1 MDRTAPPGATGLYDP
16 TNEHDGCGIALVAKL
31 WGEATHA
38 VVEKALEALENME
51 HRGAEGADPNTGD
64 GAGILIQI
72 PDAFMRGAVAGI
84 ELPPPGRY
92 GVGVCYLPRDPERRL
107 AFEQLIEETVTAEGQ
122 RPIWWRDV
130 PVDDRYVGEIA
141 SMSAPVIRQL
151 IIEASDEIEDQ
162 GAFERKLYVIRRIIE
177 RESGPELAV
186 PSFSSRTIVYK
197 GMLTAP
203 QLPRYFPDLRDPRL
217 ASRLALVHSRFSTN
231 TFPSWEL
238 AHPYRMIA
246 HNGEVNTLRGNVNWM
261 RARESQL
268 VSELFGDDLEKVL
281 PVVRSGGSDSATFD
295 NVLELLVLS
304 GRSIPHA
311 MMMMIP
317 EAYRTSKDLDPDVK
331 GFYDFHSCLMEPWDG
346 PAAIAF
352 TDGRWAGAVLDRN
365 GLRPG
370 RWIQD
375 TEGYVVLASETG
387 VMTVAPEHVSAKG
400 RLAPGK
406 IFLLDLEDGRIVPDS
421 EVKRRVARRKPYGE
435 WYERSVVQIDDL
447 PEREPLV
454 PRVEPLRSR
463 QLAFGYSQED
473 LRMIIAPMASKGE
486 EPVAS
491 MGNDAALAVLSD
503 RQPPLFSYFKQLF
516 AQVTNPPVDAIRENV
531 VMSLQTGV
539 GAEVN
544 LLAESPDQA
553 HQLVIEQPILRN
565 AQLEKL
571 RQVSHEIFDAATL
584 DITWPIEDG
593 ADGME
598 RRLEALCLEAESQV
612 DHGANILILSD
623 RNLGP
628 ERVAM
633 PSLLAVAA
641 THHHL
646 VRAGTRLRTGLVIES
661 GEPRDIHHMAT
672 LIGYGASAINPYLM
686 FESLDELADRSLLP
700 EDLQIDEAEQ
710 RIVKA
715 IGKGLLKTIAKMGI
729 STIQSYCGAQIF
741 EAVGLEH
748 EVIDRHF
755 TGTASRIGGI
765 GLEVLAAEALGRH
778 FRAYPRTDRE
788 VLPVGGVLQWR
799 RDGERHIWNPDTIA
813 SLQHAVRA
821 SSGQSLQSNGNG
833 NGNGNGAVARDPQQ
847 TYAEFARQA
856 NDEATRGAALRG
868 LMRLVEADEPVAL
881 DEVEPAVEI
890 VKRFSTG
897 AMSLGSLSR
906 EAHETLAIAMNRLGG
921 KSNTGEGGEDPSR
934 YTPDENGDRRRSA
947 IKQVASGRFGVT
959 IDYLVNADQLQIKM
973 AQGAKPGEGGQLP
986 GHKVDDYIAK
996 IRYSTSGVGL
1006 ISPPPHHDIYSIED
1020 LKQLIYDLRCANPS
1034 ASVSVKLVAE
1044 VGVGTVASGVAKAN
1058 ADHVTISGHDGGT
1071 GASPQSSVQGAG
1083 VPWEIGLAETQ
1094 QTLLLND
1101 LRSRIT
1107 VEVDGQIKT
1116 GRDVVIGAL
1125 LGADEFGL
1133 STAPLIAMG
1142 CIMMRVCH
1150 LNTCPV
1156 GIATQDPE
1164 LRSRFAGT
1172 PEHVTAYLMFVAE
1185 EVRGLMASLGIRRFE
1200 DMIGRSDLL
1209 ETDEAIDHWKARGVD
1224 LSMVLGSLDL
1234 PPEIPRRHTRAQVP
1248 VLDDALDWELVSMC
1262 EPAIQDSEQVR
1273 QGPIPVRNVN
1283 RAVGGILSGEIARQ
1297 RGARGLP
1304 EGTIEIAFSGSAGQS
1319 FAAWL
1324 APGITFSLRGET
1336 NDYTGK
1342 GLSGG
1347 IVAVRPPEAALF
1359 RAEENMI
1366 VGNTVLYG
1374 ATAGRAFFRGL
1385 AGERFAVRNSGAHA
1399 VVEGVGDHGCEY
1411 MTGGRVVV
1419 LGRTGRNFA
1428 AGMSGGIAYVYD
1440 RDRGFKA
1447 RCNLE
1452 LVDLDEMSADDE
1464 EEVRGLIGEHAQRT
1478 GSLVAR
1484 NVLAAWERER
1494 ARFVKVMPRDY
1505 KRVLA
1510 ERADAEDSEAVSA

>member
-1 MDRTAPPGATGLYDP
+1 M
-16 TNEHDGCGIALVAKL
+16 V
-31 WGEATHA
+31 
-38 VVEKALEALENME
+38 
-51 HRGAEGADPNTGD
+51 
-64 GAGILIQI
+64 
-72 PDAFMRGAVAGI
+72 
-84 ELPPPGRY
+84 
-92 GVGVCYLPRDPERRL
+92 
-107 AFEQLIEETVTAEGQ
+107 
-122 RPIWWRDV
+122 WWRDV
-130 PVDDRYVGEIA
+130 PVDDRFVGETA
-141 SMSAPVIRQL
+141 RLSAPVIRQVL
-151 IIEASDEIEDQ
+151 VQASDQIEDQ
-162 GAFERKLYVIRRIIE
+162 GAFERKLYVIRRLIE
-177 RESGPELAV
+177 RAAGPDLAI
-186 PSFSSRTIVYK
+186 PSFSSRTMVYK

-203 QLPRYFPDLRDPRL
+203 QLPRYFPDLRDPRV

-268 VSELFGDDLEKVL
+268 ASELFGDDLEKVI
-281 PVVRSGGSDSATFD
+281 PVVRDGGSDSAVFD

-311 MMMMIP
+311 VMMMVP
-317 EAYRTSKDLDPDVK
+317 EAYRTRRDLDPDVK

-346 PAAIAF
+346 PAAIVF
-352 TDGRWAGAVLDRN
+352 TDGRMAGAVLDRN

-370 RWIQD
+370 RWVQD

-387 VMTVAPEHVSAKG
+387 VVTVAPEHVQRKG

-406 IFLLDLEDGRIVPDS
+406 LFLLDLEEGQIVPDE

-435 WYERSVVQIDDL
+435 WYERSVVHIDDL
-447 PEREPLV
+447 PDREPRV

-473 LRMIIAPMASKGE
+473 LRMIIAPMATRGE

-491 MGNDAALAVLSD
+491 MGNDSALAVLSD
-503 RQPPLFSYFKQLF
+503 RQPPLFAYFKQLF
-516 AQVTNPPVDAIRENV
+516 AQVTNPPIDPLRESV

-539 GAEVN
+539 GAELN
-544 LLAESPDQA
+544 LLTESPDQA
-553 HQLVIEQPILRN
+553 HQLVMNQPILRN
-565 AQLEKL
+565 HELEKL
-571 RQVSHEIFDAATL
+571 RQVSHEIFDAATI

-593 ADGME
+593 TEGMTG
-598 RRLEALCLEAESQV
+598 RLQALCEEASRYV

-641 THHHL
+641 VHHHL

-672 LIGYGASAINPYLM
+672 LIGYGAAGINPYLM

-700 EDLQIDEAEQ
+700 VDLPREEAEQ
-710 RIVKA
+710 RIVSA
-715 IGKGLLKTIAKMGI
+715 IGKGLLKTFSKMGI

-741 EAVGLEH
+741 EAVGLDH
-748 EVIDRHF
+748 ELIDRHF
-755 TGTASRIGGI
+755 TGTASRIGGV
-765 GLEVLAAEALGRH
+765 GSSVLATEALKRH
-778 FRAYPRTDRE
+778 FRAYPRTGRDL
-788 VLPVGGVLQWR
+788 LPVGGVLQWR
-799 RDGERHIWNPDTIA
+799 RDGELHIWNPDTIA

-821 SSGQSLQSNGNG
+821 SSDGDTL
-833 NGNGNGAVARDPQQ
+833 RDPQQ
-847 TYAEFARQA
+847 TYDEFVTQA
-856 NDEATRGAALRG
+856 NEESTRRAALRG
-868 LMRLVEADEPVAL
+868 LMSLRFADRPVPL
-881 DEVEPAVEI
+881 EEVERAEEI
-890 VKRFSTG
+890 VKRFTTG
-897 AMSLGSLSR
+897 AMSLGALSR
-906 EAHETLAIAMNRLGG
+906 EAHETIAIAMNRLGA
-921 KSNTGEGGEDPSR
+921 KSNTGEGGEDSSR
-934 YTPDENGDRRRSA
+934 YTPDENGDLRRSA

-959 IDYLVNADQLQIKM
+959 IHYLVNADQLQIKM

-986 GHKVDDYIAK
+986 GHKVDEYIAK
-996 IRYSTSGVGL
+996 IRNSTPGVGL

-1020 LKQLIYDLRCANPS
+1020 LKQLIYDLRCSNPDG
-1034 ASVSVKLVAE
+1034 SVSVKLVSE
-1044 VGVGTVASGVAKAN
+1044 VGVGTVAAGVAKAN

-1071 GASPQSSVQGAG
+1071 GASPQSSIQAAG

-1107 VEVDGQIKT
+1107 VEVDGQLKT

-1125 LGADEFGL
+1125 LGADEFGF

-1156 GIATQDPE
+1156 GIATQDPA
-1164 LRSRFAGT
+1164 LRARFRGT
-1172 PEHVTAYLMFVAE
+1172 PEHVTAYLMFIAE
-1185 EVRGLMASLGIRRFE
+1185 EVRGLMAKLGVRRFE
-1200 DMIGRSDLL
+1200 DLIGHTELL

-1224 LSMVLGSLDL
+1224 LSMVLTMPDL
-1234 PPEIPRRHTRAQVP
+1234 PPDMPRSRSRPQVP
-1248 VLDDALDWELVSMC
+1248 VLDDALDWELVQLC
-1262 EPAIQDSEQVR
+1262 APALDKGEQVR
-1273 QGPIPVRNVN
+1273 HGPVPVRNVN
-1283 RAVGGILSGEIARQ
+1283 RTVGGILSGEIAR
-1297 RGARGLP
+1297 RYGARGLP
-1304 EGTIEIAFSGSAGQS
+1304 DGTIEISFSGSAGQS
-1319 FAAWL
+1319 FGAWL
-1324 APGITFSLRGET
+1324 APGVTFALRGET
-1336 NDYTGK
+1336 NDYAGK

-1347 IVAVRPPEAALF
+1347 IVAIRPPESALF
-1359 RAEENMI
+1359 RAEENVL

-1385 AGERFAVRNSGAHA
+1385 AGERFAVRNSGANA

-1419 LGRTGRNFA
+1419 LGPTGRNFA
-1428 AGMSGGIAYVYD
+1428 AGMSGGIAYIYD
-1440 RDRGFKA
+1440 KDRRFEA
-1447 RCNLE
+1447 RCNLD
-1452 LVDLDEMSADDE
+1452 LVDLEPLTEADDE
-1464 EEVRGLIGEHAQRT
+1464 EVKALISEHAQRT

-1484 NVLAAWERER
+1484 NLIASWERRREQ
-1494 ARFVKVMPRDY
+1494 FVKVMPRDF
-1505 KRVLA
+1505 KRVIA
-1510 ERADAEDSEAVSA
+1510 EHEAAEGALSA